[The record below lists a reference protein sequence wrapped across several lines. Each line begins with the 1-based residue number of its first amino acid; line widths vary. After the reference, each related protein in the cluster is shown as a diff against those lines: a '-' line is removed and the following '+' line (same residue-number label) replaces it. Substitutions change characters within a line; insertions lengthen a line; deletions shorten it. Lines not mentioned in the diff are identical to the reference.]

1 MCFVQVR
8 IFIFDHKNSDQKVAI
23 GNPMLEWGGY
33 VCEHKKVQILSKWQ
47 EDGQFWLQIEL
58 PHLFCW
64 GSQSLVMQ
72 YGLLS

>member
-33 VCEHKKVQILSKWQ
+33 VCEHKKVEILSKWQ
-47 EDGQFWLQIEL
+47 EGGQFWL
-58 PHLFCW
+58 
-64 GSQSLVMQ
+64 
-72 YGLLS
+72 